1 MTGIFDLLAGLLLI
15 GGAAFTLVAAV
26 GVLRMEDVFVRMHA
40 STKAGTLGLL
50 LIVLA
55 LMVNASGAA
64 IVEKGVALFLL
75 VIATAPVG
83 AHLVGRA
90 VWRVMDRATR
100 DECAPNPGDP
110 DPYDSVPYDPPA
122 PEEPAVRTD

>member
-1 MTGIFDLLAGLLLI
+1 MTAAFDVLVGLLLI
-15 GGAAFTLVAAV
+15 GGAGFTLVAAL

-50 LIVLA
+50 LVVLA
-55 LMVNASGAA
+55 LLFNDSGAA
-64 IVEKGVALFLL
+64 IKEKGVALFLL

-90 VWRVMDRATR
+90 VWRVMDRSQR
-100 DECAPNPGDP
+100 EDFAPTPGDP
-110 DPYDSVPYDPPA
+110 DPYDSVPYDPLVPA
-122 PEEPAVRTD
+122 DPAVKEN

>member
-1 MTGIFDLLAGLLLI
+1 MTAVFDVLVGLLLI
-15 GGAAFTLVAAV
+15 GGAGFTLVAAL

-50 LIVLA
+50 LVVLA
-55 LMVNASGAA
+55 LLFNDSGAA
-64 IVEKGVALFLL
+64 IKEKGVALFLL

-90 VWRVMDRATR
+90 VWRVMDRSQR
-100 DECAPNPGDP
+100 EDLAPTPGDP
-110 DPYDSVPYDPPA
+110 DPYDSVPYDPLVPA
-122 PEEPAVRTD
+122 DPAVKEN

>member
-1 MTGIFDLLAGLLLI
+1 VSAVLDILTGLLLI
-15 GGAAFTLVAAV
+15 GGGAFTLVAAL
-26 GVLRMEDVFVRMHA
+26 GVLRMEDVYVRMHA

-55 LMVNASGAA
+55 LTMTANDASL
-64 IVEKGVALFLL
+64 IEKGIALFLL

-90 VWRVMDRATR
+90 VWRVMADPETANG
-100 DECAPNPGDP
+100 APEGDP

-122 PEEPAVRTD
+122 PETVETRGD

>member
-1 MTGIFDLLAGLLLI
+1 MSSVFDVLVGLLLI
-15 GGAAFTLVAAV
+15 GGAGFTLVAAL

-50 LIVLA
+50 LVVLA
-55 LMVNASGAA
+55 LLFNDSGAA
-64 IVEKGVALFLL
+64 IKEKGVALFLL

-90 VWRVMDRATR
+90 VWRVMDGSQR
-100 DECAPNPGDP
+100 DDCAPNPGDP
-110 DPYDSVPYDPPA
+110 DPYDSVPYDPIVPS
-122 PEEPAVRTD
+122 EPAVKDS